1 VAKLPFSPWFS
12 PPRGSNVCAME
23 SAVAPTDAGFPGT
36 LEELTITV
44 GDHHHSA
51 LAAGPASGELVLLL
65 HGWPEFADAWTEQLH
80 ALGEAG
86 YRALAVDQRG
96 YAAGARPDGVE
107 RYTLDLLV
115 GDALAF
121 ADSQGAEKFHLVA
134 RDWGGMVAWAL
145 AATHPERL
153 RSLTVLSTP
162 HPAALQCATAI
173 DDGQFHD
180 LGYIRFF
187 RRAVGKAEKYLLR
200 DEAAQLRAV
209 YSRRI
214 PAAFV
219 ERAVARLS
227 EPGALTATLNW
238 YRGATNDA
246 FDIPAGPIT
255 VPTLYLWGREDPYLG
270 QSAAE
275 LTVHHI
281 DAEYRFQIIEGA
293 SQWMAMEAPDE
304 VIAVLL
310 DHLQRH

>member
-1 VAKLPFSPWFS
+1 
-12 PPRGSNVCAME
+12 ME
-23 SAVAPTDAGFPGT
+23 SAVAPTDAAA
-36 LEELTITV
+36 LEELTIAV
-44 GDHHHSA
+44 GGHRHTA
-51 LAAGPASGELVLLL
+51 LAAGPESGELVLLL
-65 HGWPEFADAWTEQLH
+65 HGWPEFAESWTEQLH

-96 YAAGARPDGVE
+96 YATGARPEGVE
-107 RYTLDLLV
+107 HYTLDLLV
-115 GDALAF
+115 GDVLAF
-121 ADSQGAEKFHLVA
+121 AESQGADRFHLIA
-134 RDWGGMVAWAL
+134 RDWGGMVAWVF
-145 AATHPERL
+145 ATAHPDRL

-162 HPAALQCATAI
+162 HPAALRQAAAT

-187 RRAVGKAEKYLLR
+187 RRSEGKAEKYLLR

-209 YSRRI
+209 YNRRI
-214 PAAFV
+214 PRRVV
-219 ERAVARLS
+219 ERTVERLS

-238 YRGATNDA
+238 YRGATNDE
-246 FDIPAGPIT
+246 FDIPAGRIT

-281 DAEYRFQIIEGA
+281 DAEYRFQIVEGA

-304 VIAVLL
+304 VSALLL
-310 DHLQRH
+310 DHLQQH

>member
-1 VAKLPFSPWFS
+1 MPFFPWFLS
-12 PPRGSNVCAME
+12 TPGSNLCAME
-23 SAVAPTDAGFPGT
+23 TAVAPTEAGV
-36 LEELTITV
+36 LEQLTVTV
-44 GDHHHSA
+44 TPDGHRHSA

-65 HGWPEFADAWTEQLH
+65 HGWPEFADSWTEQLH

-107 RYTLDLLV
+107 HYTLDQLV

-121 ADSQGAEKFHLVA
+121 AESQGADRFHLVA

-145 AATHPERL
+145 AAAHPDLL

-162 HPAALQCATAI
+162 HPAALQRAVAT
-173 DDGQFHD
+173 DDGQSHD

-187 RRAVGKAEKYLLR
+187 RREAGKAEKYLLR
-200 DEAAQLRAV
+200 DEATQLRAV

-214 PAAFV
+214 PKAIV
-219 ERAVARLS
+219 EGAVTRLS

-238 YRGATNDA
+238 YRGATNDD
-246 FDIPAGPIT
+246 FDIPAGRIT

-275 LTVHHI
+275 QTVHHI

-304 VIAVLL
+304 VSALLL
-310 DHLQRH
+310 DHIQRH

>member
-1 VAKLPFSPWFS
+1 
-12 PPRGSNVCAME
+12 ME
-23 SAVAPTDAGFPGT
+23 TAVASAEAGA
-36 LEELTITV
+36 LEQLTVTV
-44 GDHHHSA
+44 GDHRHRA
-51 LAAGPASGELVLLL
+51 LATGPADGELVLLL
-65 HGWPEFADAWTEQLH
+65 HGWPEFADSWTEQLH

-107 RYTLDLLV
+107 HYTLDHLV

-121 ADSQGAEKFHLVA
+121 ANSQGADRFHLVA

-145 AATHPERL
+145 AAAHPDRL

-162 HPAALQCATAI
+162 HPAALQQAVAT

-187 RRAVGKAEKYLLR
+187 RREAGKAEKYLLR

-209 YSRRI
+209 YSRRV
-214 PAAFV
+214 PAAIV
-219 ERAVARLS
+219 EGAVARLA

-238 YRGATNDA
+238 YRGATNDE
-246 FDIPAGPIT
+246 FDIPAGRIR

-275 LTVHHI
+275 QTVHHI
-281 DAEYRFQIIEGA
+281 DAEYRFQIVEGA

-304 VIAVLL
+304 VSALLL
-310 DHLQRH
+310 DHVRRH

>member
-1 VAKLPFSPWFS
+1 
-12 PPRGSNVCAME
+12 ME
-23 SAVAPTDAGFPGT
+23 TAVAPADAGA
-36 LEELTITV
+36 LEQLTVTI
-44 GDHHHSA
+44 GGHHHSA

-107 RYTLDLLV
+107 HYTLEHLV

-121 ADSQGAEKFHLVA
+121 ADSQGADRFHLVA

-145 AATHPERL
+145 AAAHPDRL

-162 HPAALQCATAI
+162 HPAALQRAVAT
-173 DDGQFHD
+173 DDGQSHD

-187 RRAVGKAEKYLLR
+187 RREAGKAEKYLLR

-214 PAAFV
+214 PEAIV
-219 ERAVARLS
+219 ERAVTRLS

-238 YRGATNDA
+238 YRGATNDE
-246 FDIPAGPIT
+246 FDIPAGRIK

-275 LTVHHI
+275 QTVHHI

-293 SQWMAMEAPDE
+293 SQWMAMEVPDE
-304 VIAVLL
+304 VSALLL
-310 DHLQRH
+310 DHFQRH

>member
-1 VAKLPFSPWFS
+1 MPFLPWFS
-12 PPRGSNVCAME
+12 STPGSNLCAME
-23 SAVAPTDAGFPGT
+23 TAVAPADAGV
-36 LEELTITV
+36 LEQLTVTI
-44 GDHHHSA
+44 GGHHHSA

-107 RYTLDLLV
+107 HYTLDHLV

-121 ADSQGAEKFHLVA
+121 ADNQGADRFHLVA

-145 AATHPERL
+145 AAARPDRL

-162 HPAALQCATAI
+162 HPSALQRAVAT

-187 RRAVGKAEKYLLR
+187 RRAVGKAEHYLLR

-214 PAAFV
+214 PEAIV
-219 ERAVARLS
+219 ERAVTRLS

-238 YRGATNDA
+238 YRGATTDE
-246 FDIPAGPIT
+246 FDIPAGRIK

-275 LTVHHI
+275 QTVHHI

-304 VIAVLL
+304 VSALLL
-310 DHLQRH
+310 DHFQRH

>member
-1 VAKLPFSPWFS
+1 
-12 PPRGSNVCAME
+12 ME
-23 SAVAPTDAGFPGT
+23 FAVAPTEAT
-36 LEELTITV
+36 ALEELTVAV
-44 GDHHHSA
+44 GGHRHSA
-51 LAAGPASGELVLLL
+51 LAAGPEPGELVLLL
-65 HGWPEFADAWTEQLH
+65 HGWPEFADGWTEQLH

-96 YAAGARPDGVE
+96 YAAGARPEGVE
-107 RYTLDLLV
+107 HYAIEHLV

-121 ADSQGAEKFHLVA
+121 ADSQGADRFHLVA
-134 RDWGGMVAWAL
+134 RDWGGMVAWTL
-145 AATHPERL
+145 ATAHPERL

-162 HPAALQCATAI
+162 HPSALRLAAAT

-187 RRAVGKAEKYLLR
+187 RSGVGKAEKFLLR

-209 YSRRI
+209 YNRRI
-214 PAAFV
+214 PV
-219 ERAVARLS
+219 EIIERTIERLS

-238 YRGATNDA
+238 YRGATNDL
-246 FDIPAGPIT
+246 FEVPAGRIT
-255 VPTLYLWGREDPYLG
+255 VPTLYLWGSEDPYLG

-281 DAEYRFQIIEGA
+281 DAEYRFQIVEGA

-304 VIAVLL
+304 VSALLL
-310 DHLQRH
+310 DHLGQH

>member
-1 VAKLPFSPWFS
+1 
-12 PPRGSNVCAME
+12 ME
-23 SAVAPTDAGFPGT
+23 FAVAPTDTGAPGA
-36 LEELTITV
+36 LEELTIAV
-44 GDHHHSA
+44 GDRRHSA
-51 LAAGPASGELVLLL
+51 LAAGPPDGEFALFL

-86 YRALAVDQRG
+86 YRAVAVDQRG

-107 RYTLDLLV
+107 HYTIDQLV

-121 ADSQGAEKFHLVA
+121 AGSQGAERFHLVA
-134 RDWGGMVAWAL
+134 RDWGGMIAWAL
-145 AATHPERL
+145 ATAHPERL

-162 HPAALQCATAI
+162 HPAALRRAAAT

-187 RRAVGKAEKYLLR
+187 RRGVGKAEKYLLR

-209 YSRRI
+209 YSGRI
-214 PAAFV
+214 PVEIV
-219 ERAVARLS
+219 ERSVARLS

-238 YRGATNDA
+238 YRGATDDD
-246 FDIPAGPIT
+246 FDIPAGRIT
-255 VPTLYLWGREDPYLG
+255 VPTLYVWGREDPYLG

-281 DAEYRFQIIEGA
+281 DAEYRFQILDGA

-304 VIAVLL
+304 VIALLL
-310 DHLQRH
+310 DHLGRH

>member
-1 VAKLPFSPWFS
+1 MPFFPWFLS
-12 PPRGSNVCAME
+12 TPGSNLCAME
-23 SAVAPTDAGFPGT
+23 TAVAPTDAGV
-36 LEELTITV
+36 LERLTVPV
-44 GDHHHSA
+44 GGHRHSA

-107 RYTLDLLV
+107 HYTLDHLV

-121 ADSQGAEKFHLVA
+121 AESQGADRFHLVA

-145 AATHPERL
+145 AAAHPERL

-162 HPAALQCATAI
+162 HPAALQRAVAT
-173 DDGQFHD
+173 DDGQSHD

-187 RRAVGKAEKYLLR
+187 RREAGKAEKYLLR

-214 PAAFV
+214 PKAIV
-219 ERAVARLS
+219 EGTVTRLA

-238 YRGATNDA
+238 YRGATNDE
-246 FDIPAGPIT
+246 FDIPAGRIK

-275 LTVHHI
+275 QTVHHI

-293 SQWMAMEAPDE
+293 SQWMAMEVPDE
-304 VIAVLL
+304 VSALLL
-310 DHLQRH
+310 DHVQRH

>member
-1 VAKLPFSPWFS
+1 
-12 PPRGSNVCAME
+12 ME
-23 SAVAPTDAGFPGT
+23 FAVASTGA
-36 LEELTITV
+36 LEELTIAV
-44 GDHHHSA
+44 GDRRHSA
-51 LAAGPASGELVLLL
+51 LAAGPERGELVLFL

-86 YRALAVDQRG
+86 YRAVAVDQRG
-96 YAAGARPDGVE
+96 YSAGARPDGVE
-107 RYTLDLLV
+107 HYTLDQLV

-121 ADSQGAEKFHLVA
+121 AGSQGAERFHLVA
-134 RDWGGMVAWAL
+134 RDWGGMIAWAL
-145 AATHPERL
+145 ATSYPERL

-162 HPAALQCATAI
+162 HPAALRRAAAT

-187 RRAVGKAEKYLLR
+187 RRGVGKAEKYLLR
-200 DEAAQLRAV
+200 DEATQLRAV

-214 PAAFV
+214 PVEIV
-219 ERAVARLS
+219 ERSIARLS

-238 YRGATNDA
+238 YRGATDDD
-246 FDIPAGPIT
+246 FDIPAGRIT

-281 DAEYRFQIIEGA
+281 DAEYRFQILEGA

-304 VIAVLL
+304 VIALLL
-310 DHLQRH
+310 DHVGRH

>member
-1 VAKLPFSPWFS
+1 
-12 PPRGSNVCAME
+12 ME
-23 SAVAPTDAGFPGT
+23 FAVAPTDAGTPAA
-36 LEELTITV
+36 LEEMTV
-44 GDHHHSA
+44 VVGGHRHSA
-51 LAAGPASGELVLLL
+51 LAAGPETGELVLLL

-96 YAAGARPDGVE
+96 YARQARPDGVE
-107 RYTLDLLV
+107 HYSIEHLV

-121 ADSQGAEKFHLVA
+121 ADSQGTDRFHLVA

-145 AATHPERL
+145 ATAYPHRL
-153 RSLTVLSTP
+153 RSLAVLSTP
-162 HPAALQCATAI
+162 HPSALQRAAAT

-187 RRAVGKAEKYLLR
+187 RRGVGKAEKFLLR

-209 YSRRI
+209 YNRRI
-214 PAAFV
+214 PAEFV
-219 ERAVARLS
+219 ESAVARLS

-238 YRGATNDA
+238 YRGATDDV
-246 FDIPAGPIT
+246 FHVPAGRIT
-255 VPTLYLWGREDPYLG
+255 VPTLYLWGSEDPYLG

-281 DAEYRFQIIEGA
+281 DAEYRFQIVEGA

-304 VIAVLL
+304 VSAHLL
-310 DHLQRH
+310 DHLRQH

>member
-1 VAKLPFSPWFS
+1 MPFFPWFLS
-12 PPRGSNVCAME
+12 TPGSNLCAME
-23 SAVAPTDAGFPGT
+23 TAVAPTDAGV
-36 LEELTITV
+36 LERLTVTV
-44 GDHHHSA
+44 GGHRHSA

-96 YAAGARPDGVE
+96 YAAGARPEGVE
-107 RYTLDLLV
+107 HYTLDHLV

-121 ADSQGAEKFHLVA
+121 AESQGADRFHLVA

-145 AATHPERL
+145 AAAHPDRL

-162 HPAALQCATAI
+162 HPAALQRAVAT
-173 DDGQFHD
+173 DDGQSHD

-187 RRAVGKAEKYLLR
+187 RREAGKAEKYLLR

-214 PAAFV
+214 PKAVV
-219 ERAVARLS
+219 EGTVTRLS

-238 YRGATNDA
+238 YRGATNDE
-246 FDIPAGPIT
+246 FDIPAGRIK

-275 LTVHHI
+275 QTVHHI

-304 VIAVLL
+304 VSALLL
-310 DHLQRH
+310 DHVQRH

>member
-1 VAKLPFSPWFS
+1 
-12 PPRGSNVCAME
+12 ME
-23 SAVAPTDAGFPGT
+23 FAVAPTDAGVPGA
-36 LEELTITV
+36 LEELTIAA
-44 GDHHHSA
+44 GGRRYSA
-51 LAAGPASGELVLLL
+51 LAAGPGSGEFVLFL

-86 YRALAVDQRG
+86 YRAVAVDQRG

-107 RYTLDLLV
+107 HYTLDQLV

-121 ADSQGAEKFHLVA
+121 AGSQGAERFHLVA
-134 RDWGGMVAWAL
+134 RDWGGMVAWVL
-145 AATHPERL
+145 ATAHPDRL

-162 HPAALQCATAI
+162 HPAALRRAVAI

-187 RRAVGKAEKYLLR
+187 RRGDGKAEKFLLR

-214 PAAFV
+214 PVELV
-219 ERAVARLS
+219 ERTVARLS

-238 YRGATNDA
+238 YRGATDDD
-246 FDIPAGPIT
+246 FSVPAGRIT

-270 QSAAE
+270 QSTAE

-281 DAEYRFQIIEGA
+281 DAEYRFEILEGA

-304 VIAVLL
+304 VIALLL
-310 DHLQRH
+310 DHIGRH

>member
-1 VAKLPFSPWFS
+1 
-12 PPRGSNVCAME
+12 ME
-23 SAVAPTDAGFPGT
+23 IAVAPTDAGAPGT

-44 GDHHHSA
+44 GHHRHTA
-51 LAAGPASGELVLLL
+51 LAAGPVSGELVLLL

-96 YAAGARPDGVE
+96 YAAGARPDDVE
-107 RYTLDLLV
+107 AYSLDLLV

-134 RDWGGMVAWAL
+134 RDWGGMLAWAL
-145 AATHPERL
+145 AAAHPERL

-162 HPAALQCATAI
+162 HPAALQCAAAT

-246 FDIPAGPIT
+246 FDIPAGPIA

-270 QSAAE
+270 QGAAE

-281 DAEYRFQIIEGA
+281 DADYRFQIIEGA

>member
-1 VAKLPFSPWFS
+1 
-12 PPRGSNVCAME
+12 ME
-23 SAVAPTDAGFPGT
+23 FAVAPTDAGAPGA
-36 LEELTITV
+36 LEELTIAV
-44 GDHHHSA
+44 GDRRHSA
-51 LAAGPASGELVLLL
+51 LAAGPANGEFALFL

-86 YRALAVDQRG
+86 YRAVAVDQRG

-107 RYTLDLLV
+107 HYTLDQLV

-121 ADSQGAEKFHLVA
+121 ADSQGADRFHLVA

-145 AATHPERL
+145 ATAHPERL

-162 HPAALQCATAI
+162 HPAALRRAAAT

-187 RRAVGKAEKYLLR
+187 RRGVGKAEKYLLR

-209 YSRRI
+209 YSGRI
-214 PAAFV
+214 PVEIV
-219 ERAVARLS
+219 ERSVARLS

-238 YRGATNDA
+238 YRGATDDD
-246 FDIPAGPIT
+246 FDIPAGRIT
-255 VPTLYLWGREDPYLG
+255 VPTLYVWGREDPYLG

-281 DAEYRFQIIEGA
+281 DAEYRFQILEGA

-304 VIAVLL
+304 VIALLL
-310 DHLQRH
+310 DHLGRH

>member
-1 VAKLPFSPWFS
+1 MPFFPWFLSS
-12 PPRGSNVCAME
+12 PGSNVCAME
-23 SAVAPTDAGFPGT
+23 TAVAPADAGA
-36 LEELTITV
+36 LEQLTVAI
-44 GDHHHSA
+44 GGHRHSA

-65 HGWPEFADAWTEQLH
+65 HGWPEFADSWTEQLH

-96 YAAGARPDGVE
+96 YAAGARPEGVE
-107 RYTLDLLV
+107 HYTLDHLV

-121 ADSQGAEKFHLVA
+121 AGSQGADRFHLVA

-145 AATHPERL
+145 AAAHPERL

-162 HPAALQCATAI
+162 HPSALQRAVAT

-187 RRAVGKAEKYLLR
+187 RRAVGKAENFLLR

-209 YSRRI
+209 YNRRI
-214 PAAFV
+214 PKAIV
-219 ERAVARLS
+219 EGTVTRLS

-238 YRGATNDA
+238 YRGATNDE
-246 FDIPAGPIT
+246 FDIPAGRIK
-255 VPTLYLWGREDPYLG
+255 VPTLYLWGREDPYLS

-275 LTVHHI
+275 QTVHHI

-304 VIAVLL
+304 VSALLL
-310 DHLQRH
+310 DHVQRH

>member
-1 VAKLPFSPWFS
+1 
-12 PPRGSNVCAME
+12 ME
-23 SAVAPTDAGFPGT
+23 TAVAPADAGA
-36 LEELTITV
+36 LEQLTITV
-44 GDHHHSA
+44 GGHHHSA
-51 LAAGPASGELVLLL
+51 LAAGPAAGELVLLL

-96 YAAGARPDGVE
+96 YAAGARPDGVAH
-107 RYTLDLLV
+107 YTLDHLV

-121 ADSQGAEKFHLVA
+121 ADSQGAARFHLIA
-134 RDWGGMVAWAL
+134 RDWGGMIAWAL
-145 AATHPERL
+145 AAAHPDRL

-162 HPAALQCATAI
+162 HPSALQRAVAT

-187 RRAVGKAEKYLLR
+187 RHEAGKAEKYLLR

-209 YSRRI
+209 YNRRI
-214 PAAFV
+214 PKTVV
-219 ERAVARLS
+219 ERSVARLS

-238 YRGATNDA
+238 YRGATNDE
-246 FDIPAGPIT
+246 FDIPAGRIT

-270 QSAAE
+270 QTAAE
-275 LTVHHI
+275 QTVHHI
-281 DAEYRFQIIEGA
+281 DAEYRFQIVEGA

-304 VIAVLL
+304 VSALLL
-310 DHLQRH
+310 DHLQRHRRAITGR